1 MIGAQR
7 GPEVFTSSVAVEDVF
22 ASTMGVKKDSSRGSL
37 SRGVDLISPVG
48 RPSSA
53 LRRSLPFLKSVNP
66 TSDSATGWLFDS
78 KSNGSEEA
86 LFKSSRLVNILG
98 FGRGEWMC
106 DSIAKGEPANARRR
120 ALFLEDSMLG
130 KLSICPVDL
139 DAGRDK
145 GGVTESDGCVLAE
158 RNERASGLSLGH
170 NSRGSIQKG
179 LKLGDDAVHPNE
191 SVLPM
196 LFMLVL
202 LGGHGG
208 LLSVMGKEFARFIS
222 ANVKALLGNGA
233 RGLCAR
239 ELIDEGRWCPSDNV
253 LCGIFGNAS
262 ASAWRLSKAV
272 SIFCFDKSD

>member
-106 DSIAKGEPANARRR
+106 DSIARGEPANARRR

-130 KLSICPVDL
+130 KLSNCPVDL
-139 DAGRDK
+139 DAARDI
-145 GGVTESDGCVLAE
+145 GGVPEAWLPSDGCVLAE
-158 RNERASGLSLGH
+158 RNERYEIASGLSLVH

-179 LKLGDDAVHPNE
+179 KGLKLGDDAVNPNE

-233 RGLCAR
+233 R

-253 LCGIFGNAS
+253 FCGIVGNA
-262 ASAWRLSKAV
+262 
-272 SIFCFDKSD
+272 